1 MDMLKQSLIAMG
13 LMLVFFSITG
23 MKASADTMTP
33 IFDGKVAPKL
43 KFKSCE
49 GWKDLPI
56 PQRSI
61 MEAQAPWIMKKF
73 KSLKSSH
80 TEEVW
85 VSGNPPNPP
94 YRIVTIESWSFEYPE
109 DAGLYPETNI
119 LTGSAVFPGWDK
131 IADIG
136 DKTCWLAP
144 FDMLF
149 VKNKT
154 LVRIF
159 INPLDIDDATK
170 NYTRKIAESICKKL

>member
-1 MDMLKQSLIAMG
+1 MV
-13 LMLVFFSITG
+13 LMLSFLLSTA

-33 IFDGKVAPKL
+33 IFDGKVDPKL

-56 PQRSI
+56 PQRAI
-61 MEAQAPWIMKKF
+61 MEAHTPWIMKKF
-73 KSLKSSH
+73 KSRKSSH
-80 TEEVW
+80 TEEIW
-85 VSGNPPNPP
+85 ESGNPPNPP

-144 FDMLF
+144 FDLFF

-154 LVRIF
+154 LVRVF
-159 INPLDIDDATK
+159 ISPLHIDDATK
-170 NYTRKIAESICKKL
+170 KYTKKIAESICRKL